1 MKRVLFIGTSYT
13 YYNNLWDIFANI
25 CKIEGVD
32 VEVDQVTNGG
42 WSLMQMSNVNDTF
55 GKEVDRKLK
64 ENKYDVVILQEQSVR
79 PVIDKELFFE
89 SVEAL
94 VRKINKNGSKTYL
107 YETWGRKTGNIV
119 LEQFNLTNK
128 SMTEKLIES
137 YNEIANKLNLTVCH
151 VGTTFYNIYNN
162 YDIELYDEDKTHP
175 SYIGSVVAALVI
187 YGTIFNKKTINLS
200 EKLIDDEITQKII
213 EKEVSIVLSKE

>member
-1 MKRVLFIGTSYT
+1 MKRVLFIGNSYT

-42 WSLMQMSNVNDTF
+42 WSLMQMSNVNDSF

-64 ENKYDVVILQEQSVR
+64 ENKYDYVVLQEQSVR

-213 EKEVSIVLSKE
+213 EKEVSIVLSKD